1 MVVIVILVY
10 VVIVLLDPY
19 GLLKQGMKR
28 DFWVC
33 SFLCLVSFVIA
44 VALSMKWSIPSPSP
58 LIENLIKKLF

>member
-10 VVIVLLDPY
+10 VVIVLFDPY

-33 SFLCLVSFVIA
+33 SALCLVSFGIA
-44 VALSMKWSIPSPSP
+44 IALSMKWSIPSPSP
-58 LIENLIKKLF
+58 LIANWIKKLF